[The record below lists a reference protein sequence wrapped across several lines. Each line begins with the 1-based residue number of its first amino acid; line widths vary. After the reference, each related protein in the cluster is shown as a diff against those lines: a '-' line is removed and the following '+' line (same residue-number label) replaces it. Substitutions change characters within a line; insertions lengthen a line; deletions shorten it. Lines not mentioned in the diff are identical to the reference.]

1 MLLTGINT
9 FAQWR
14 GHDDPAHT
22 GGSLEVSLA
31 ALAPA
36 GVQIAVDLGH
46 DGGR

>member
-14 GHDDPAHT
+14 GHDDPADT

-46 DGGR
+46 GGGR